1 MNLKELRQNRLEWVE
16 ASRNNKG
23 FEDGI
28 KRLLTDDLYPDNAHF
43 IYELLQNAE
52 DARATEVRFILKE
65 DSVEFEHNGD
75 RLFSFA
81 DVESITSIGDSTKR
95 EDPTNIG
102 KFGIGFKA
110 VFAYTATPEIASGEF
125 HFRIRD
131 LVVPDT
137 DGLAP
142 CSLGEQETRFTLPF
156 DNPQKPPQKAR
167 AEIEVNLRQL
177 DESTL
182 LFLSNIQKIEYLLPD
197 ETLGF
202 LERKKT
208 DESRIEILVQ
218 HPEDSEPDSVFFLQ
232 FEKEVSVNDENDKL
246 KPCRIA
252 VAFGLEK
259 TQARNLVSSDG
270 WKIKRLDQGQVCIYF
285 PAEKET
291 SNLRFHLHAPFAS
304 RVARDSVRDCPA
316 NDELRDHLANLIAES
331 MTTIRDQGLLTVGF
345 LAVLPNA
352 RDNLSSFYTP
362 IMKRLI
368 RAFQQKNLT
377 PMKQG
382 GHKAA
387 NGTFRGSARLSD
399 LISDNDLA
407 TLLGGAYSPPLWIS
421 NPPQRNQREDN
432 FLSMLD
438 IKEVTPKMFAQK
450 LSKQFLASQD
460 DEWFIK
466 FYEFLSDQRAL
477 WRPADWLYGEPPGVL
492 RDKPILRLQDGRH
505 ENPFWYDGSPK
516 AYLAAGTD
524 TETRLPIVK
533 VTLSSHPKA
542 REFLELLGI
551 KEVDRVVEVIEEI
564 LPKYT
569 GDSVAVAPEEN
580 KRDLMTIERAY
591 QTTSHERQSQLVQ
604 QLEETPFILA
614 EYAGTGKTG
623 YRKPEQVYLESDDLR
638 VYFFENDSIIFLSS
652 EYPDDVIP
660 FLKELGVSDKIRIES
675 RSEPG
680 STKDIDLASSRDYSW
695 NHRRGLGGFD
705 PDIDVDGLE
714 NALESPS
721 TKRSEIIW
729 NEIAVNYSHCIK
741 GEILISSRRDFSPDA
756 SKYYEKI
763 EVSKFG
769 ELLIETAWLPDSNG
783 KMHKPCDLTLDDLP
797 ESFDP
802 DERLAEQLDMK
813 KNVVAKLAEEAG
825 ISETNLKLARQIE
838 ESDTETREKIEV
850 LLQGEN
856 NPSQPQKIP
865 FVEALSKT
873 FSAPGKPP
881 SNDGT
886 GDGGSTSNP
895 SHRREKTQEGIASAI
910 ESESE
915 LGERF
920 TFGLR
925 KKWKG
930 KDDEVRVNFVE
941 WYGGQCQ
948 ICEKTFIQRNGEPYF
963 EGLYLVSR
971 INAEWIDRVGNVLC
985 LCAEHSARFQFGP
998 KEVDEDIIL
1007 QVMHLKVEAEGGDG
1021 HPAIRMKLCGDPIEI
1036 EFAEKHLIDLQEMI
1050 KVSQTVE

>member
-1 MNLKELRQNRLEWVE
+1 MNLKELREKRLKYVE
-16 ASRNNKG
+16 IIRENG

-28 KRLLTDDLYPDNAHF
+28 KRLLTDLYPDNAHF

-131 LVVPDT
+131 LVVPDR

-167 AEIEVNLRQL
+167 AEIEANLRQL

-218 HPEDSEPDSVFFLQ
+218 HPEDSEPDSVFFLR
-232 FEKEVSVNDENDKL
+232 FKKEVSVNDENDQL

-304 RVARDSVRDCPA
+304 TVARDSVRDCPA
-316 NDELRDHLANLIAES
+316 NDELRDHLAVLIAES

-345 LAVLPNA
+345 LAALPNA
-352 RDNLSSFYTP
+352 RDNLSPFYTP

-368 RAFQQKNLT
+368 GAFQQKNLT

-387 NGTFRGSARLSD
+387 NGIFRGSARLSD

-407 TLLGGAYSPPLWIS
+407 TLLGGDYSPPLWIS

-438 IKEVTPKMFAQK
+438 IKEVTPETFARN

-466 FYEFLSDQRAL
+466 FYEFLSDQKAL
-477 WRPADWLYGEPPGVL
+477 WRPPRWKYDEPGIL
-492 RDKPILRLQDGRH
+492 QNKPILRLQDGRH
-505 ENPFWYDGSPK
+505 ENPFWYDGSPN
-516 AYLAAGTD
+516 AYLAVGTD

-533 VTLSSHPKA
+533 IELS
-542 REFLELLGI
+542 RRGEVRQFLEALGI
-551 KEVDRVVEVIEEI
+551 PELDLVEEVIKTI

-569 GDSVAVAPEEN
+569 DTVDVSIEEN
-580 KRDLMTIERAY
+580 KRDLLKIARAY
-591 QTTSHERQSQLVQ
+591 LTDSQEKKSRLVQ

-614 EYAGTGKTG
+614 ECAGTGKTG
-623 YRKPEQVYLESDDLR
+623 YRKPEQVY
-638 VYFFENDSIIFLSS
+638 FENDELRMYFCDNESFT
-652 EYPDDVIP
+652 YVKPDHPQSALFRD
-660 FLKELGVSDKIRIES
+660 LGVKETVRISKKE
-675 RSEPG
+675 
-680 STKDIDLASSRDYSW
+680 KDSQGNISIVRY
-695 NHRRGLGGFD
+695 RGLHERGLNGFD
-705 PDIDVDGLE
+705 PDIHVDGLE
-714 NALESPS
+714 CAISHS
-721 TKRSEIIW
+721 TPEKSAFIW
-729 NEIAVNYSHCIK
+729 NEMAIPHSNCIRGIVEK
-741 GEILISSRRDFSPDA
+741 STRQTYEN
-756 SKYYEKI
+756 SKRE
-763 EVSKFG
+763 EQLSNFG

-797 ESFDP
+797 KSFDR
-802 DERLAEQLDMK
+802 DERLADQLGMK
-813 KNVVAKLAEEAG
+813 KKLQEKLVEEAVKSFG
-825 ISETNLKLARQIE
+825 FDSGEEAKEVAELKRKDPEGYKKWRESYKQRVAFPESTTQAPERRQKRIGEQYGNAPKKEYELRERSDRTSRGAIDPTQQLREQYTNEDGQMICQIC
-838 ESDTETREKIEV
+838 EKEMPFKKRD
-850 LLQGEN
+850 GEYY
-856 NPSQPQKIP
+856 
-865 FVEALSKT
+865 FEAVEALSKDYLPKEHEVQ
-873 FSAPGKPP
+873 FLALCPVCAARYKEFVK
-881 SNDGT
+881 NDE
-886 GDGGSTSNP
+886 DAMRKL
-895 SHRREKTQEGIASAI
+895 HRALKQSDELEVPLT
-910 ESESE
+910 
-915 LGERF
+915 LGEWETSIR
-920 TFGLR
+920 
-925 KKWKG
+925 
-930 KDDEVRVNFVE
+930 FVE
-941 WYGGQCQ
+941 THR
-948 ICEKTFIQRNGEPYF
+948 IDMKT
-963 EGLYLVSR
+963 
-971 INAEWIDRVGNVLC
+971 
-985 LCAEHSARFQFGP
+985 
-998 KEVDEDIIL
+998 IL
-1007 QVMHLKVEAEGGDG
+1007 Q
-1021 HPAIRMKLCGDPIEI
+1021 
-1036 EFAEKHLIDLQEMI
+1036 QER
-1050 KVSQTVE
+1050 

>member
-1 MNLKELRQNRLEWVE
+1 MNLKELRQKRLKWVE
-16 ASRNNKG
+16 ANRENG

-28 KRLLTDDLYPDNAHF
+28 KRLLTDLYPDNAHF

-52 DARATEVRFILKE
+52 DAQATEVCFILKE

-131 LVVPDT
+131 LVVPDR

-142 CSLGEQETRFTLPF
+142 CSHKKKETRFTFPF

-167 AEIEVNLRQL
+167 AEIEKNLRQL

-182 LFLSNIQKIEYLLPD
+182 LFLSNIRKIEYWLPD
-197 ETLGF
+197 GTLGF
-202 LERKKT
+202 LERRKT

-218 HPEDSEPDSVFFLQ
+218 HPEDSEPDSVFFLR
-232 FEKEVSVNDENDKL
+232 FEKEVSVNDENDQP

-259 TQARNLVSSDG
+259 TQTRNLASSDG
-270 WKIKRLDQGQVCIYF
+270 WKIKRLDPGQVCIYF

-304 RVARDSVRDCPA
+304 TVARDSVRDCPA
-316 NDELRDHLANLIAES
+316 NDELRDHLADLIAES

-345 LAVLPNA
+345 LAVLPNE
-352 RDNLSSFYTP
+352 RDNLSPFYTP

-368 RAFQQKNLT
+368 RTFQQENLT

-387 NGTFRGSARLSD
+387 NGIFRGSARLSD

-407 TLLGGAYSPPLWIS
+407 TLLGGYYSPPLWIS

-466 FYEFLSDQRAL
+466 FYEFLSDQKAL
-477 WRPADWLYGEPPGVL
+477 WRAPLRWSYESGVL
-492 RDKPILRLQDGRH
+492 RNKPILRLQDGRH
-505 ENPFWYDGSPK
+505 VNPFRYDGSPN
-516 AYLAAGTD
+516 AYWAAGTD
-524 TETRLPIVK
+524 TETSLPIVK
-533 VTLSSHPKA
+533 VELS
-542 REFLELLGI
+542 RRGEVRQFLEALGI
-551 KEVDRVVEVIEEI
+551 PKLDLVEEVIETI
-564 LPKYT
+564 LPKYNDT
-569 GDSVAVAPEEN
+569 VDVSIDEN
-580 KRDLMTIERAY
+580 KRDLLKIAQAY
-591 QTTSHERQSQLVQ
+591 LTDSQDKKSRLVQ

-614 EYAGTGKTG
+614 ECARTGKPG
-623 YRKPEQVYLESDDLR
+623 YRKPEQVYFGSDELRMYFCDNESFTY
-638 VYFFENDSIIFLSS
+638 VK
-652 EYPDDVIP
+652 PDHPQSALFRD
-660 FLKELGVSDKIRIES
+660 LGVKETVRIRKREQDSQGYISIE
-675 RSEPG
+675 RYRG
-680 STKDIDLASSRDYSW
+680 SHK
-695 NHRRGLGGFD
+695 RGLNGFD
-705 PDIDVDGLE
+705 PDMHVDGLE
-714 NALESPS
+714 CAISHS
-721 TKRSEIIW
+721 TPEKSAFIW
-729 NEIAVNYSHCIK
+729 NEIAIPHSNCIRGIIEK
-741 GEILISSRRDFSPDA
+741 STRQT
-756 SKYYEKI
+756 YENSEQK
-763 EVSKFG
+763 EQLSKFG
-769 ELLIETAWLPDSNG
+769 KLLIETAWLPDSNG
-783 KMHKPCDLTLDDLP
+783 EMHKPRDLFYFDDLP
-797 ESFDP
+797 ESFDR
-802 DERLAEQLDMK
+802 DERLADQLDMK

-825 ISETNLKLARQIE
+825 ISETNLKLAKQIE

-856 NPSQPQKIP
+856 NPSRQQKIP
-865 FVEALSKT
+865 FTEALSKT
-873 FSAPGKPP
+873 FSAPGKSP

-895 SHRREKTQEGIASAI
+895 SRRREKTQENIASAI

-920 TFGLR
+920 TLGLR

-941 WYGGQCQ
+941 WYSGQCQ

-985 LCAEHSARFQFGP
+985 LCAEHSAMFQFGP
-998 KEVDEDIIL
+998 KEVDEDIIHQVL
-1007 QVMHLKVEAEGGDG
+1007 QLKVEAEGGTG

-1050 KVSQTVE
+1050 KVSQTKE